1 MEKPKISVITAVYNT
16 EKYLAECFDSMLRQT
31 LKEWEFIVVDDGS
44 TDGSPAICDKYAAKD
59 SRIKVIHKANS
70 GLSDSRHVGMDVAKA
85 DIIGFIDS
93 DDWIEPD
100 MFETLY
106 NALVDSEADIS
117 TCGRYMDYVN
127 KSKVQLPCKGT
138 TIYNRD
144 AALDIILEDK
154 HIYSYVWDKLFRKEV
169 LLERMPSMLYEDYA
183 TTFKWISHASK
194 VVAVGKPLYHYRQR
208 QGSILNSSNLQREI
222 DFFSADIARYHYIVE
237 HNLIPERHEFFRNRV
252 LRIGL
257 GAAKKICRSAN
268 DKDVIKGNVL
278 KIRDMLIPYLPAD
291 SKIFKRKNR
300 RRLRKLM
307 ENPDRFI
314 KAMQFTGHF
323 KFEPKHRYF
332 SK

>member
-16 EKYLAECFDSMLRQT
+16 ERYLAECFDSMLRQT
-31 LKEWEFIVVDDGS
+31 LKEWEFIIVDDGS
-44 TDGSPAICDKYAAKD
+44 TDGSPAICDEYAAKD
-59 SRIKVIHKANS
+59 SRIKVIHKSNT
-70 GLSDSRHVGMDVAKA
+70 GLSDSRHVGMDMAKA

-106 NALVDSEADIS
+106 NALVDSGADIS

-127 KSKVQLPCKGT
+127 KSKVQFPCKGT
-138 TIYNRD
+138 AIYNRD

-154 HIYSYVWDKLFRKEV
+154 HIHSYIWDKLFRKEV

-194 VVAVGKPLYHYRQR
+194 VVAVGRPLYHYRQR
-208 QGSILNSSNLQREI
+208 QGSSINNSNPQRLI
-222 DFFSADIARYHYIVE
+222 DFLTADIERYQYIVE
-237 HNLIPERHEFFRNRV
+237 HNLIPGRHEYYRNRV

-257 GAAKKICRSAN
+257 ITAKEISRSDN
-268 DKDVIKGNVL
+268 DKEVIERYVL

-291 SKIFKRKNR
+291 SKILKRKNR

-307 ENPDRFI
+307 ENPDGYI
-314 KAMQFTGHF
+314 KAMQFSALFRF
-323 KFEPKHRYF
+323 KAKHRYF

>member
-16 EKYLAECFDSMLRQT
+16 ERYLAECFDSMLRQT
-31 LKEWEFIVVDDGS
+31 LKEWEFIIVDDGS
-44 TDGSPAICDKYAAKD
+44 TDGSPAICDEYAAKD
-59 SRIKVIHKANS
+59 SRIKVIHQANS
-70 GLSDSRHVGMDVAKA
+70 GLAESRHAGIDNASA

-100 MFETLY
+100 MFETMY
-106 NALVDSEADIS
+106 NAMVDSGADIS
-117 TCGRYMDYVN
+117 ICGIYKDYVN
-127 KSKVQLPCKGT
+127 ESEILLPCDGT
-138 TIYNRD
+138 TVYTKD
-144 AALDIILEDK
+144 EALDIILEDK
-154 HIYSYVWDKLFRKEV
+154 YIFSYVCDKLFRKEV
-169 LLERMPSMLYEDYA
+169 IRERMPSKPYEDYA

-257 GAAKKICRSAN
+257 GSAKKICRSAN
-268 DKDVIKGNVL
+268 NKDVIKRYVL

-291 SKIFKRKNR
+291 SKILKRKII

>member
-16 EKYLAECFDSMLRQT
+16 ERYLAECFDSMLRQT
-31 LKEWEFIVVDDGS
+31 LKEWEFIIVDDGS
-44 TDGSPAICDKYAAKD
+44 TDGSPAICDEYAAKD

-70 GLSDSRHVGMDVAKA
+70 GLSDSRHVGMDVAQA

-106 NALVDSEADIS
+106 NALVDSGADIS

-127 KSKVQLPCKGT
+127 KSKMQLPCKGT

-154 HIYSYVWDKLFRKEV
+154 HFHSYLWDKLFRKEV

-208 QGSILNSSNLQREI
+208 QGSSINNSNPQRLI
-222 DFFSADIARYHYIVE
+222 DFLTADIERYQYIVE
-237 HNLIPERHEFFRNRV
+237 HDLIPERHEYYRNRV

-257 GAAKKICRSAN
+257 GSAKEICRSDN
-268 DKDVIKGNVL
+268 DKDVIERYVL
-278 KIRDMLIPYLPAD
+278 KIKDMLIPYLPAD
-291 SKIFKRKNR
+291 SKILKRKNR

-307 ENPDRFI
+307 EKPDRYI
-314 KAMQFTGHF
+314 KAMQFSGHF
-323 KFEPKHRYF
+323 NFKAKHRYF